1 MAPDRDRG
9 PAMVRAEA
17 DNAETRKLVALS
29 IHDLQREIT
38 HAVDWRRW
46 ICRRPGLAVGLASG
60 LGMMLGRRDK

>member
-1 MAPDRDRG
+1 MAPDRDRD

-17 DNAETRKLVALS
+17 GIARTRKLVALS

-46 ICRRPGLAVGLASG
+46 ICRRPGLALGLAFG
-60 LGMMLGRRDK
+60 LGMLLGRRDQ